1 MQVQVWPITDL
12 EDASFFRE
20 HAMLGAQS
28 GHLTT
33 PDGLRVKKLAVK
45 GYTDDVESC
54 NSIGFAAGK
63 HKLCCIYG
71 SLVNLPPE
79 LRNLLKY
86 TFVVSVC
93 CSSVVK
99 RYGMGQVFGGVDKNK
114 KPMLGHETSFG
125 GQLRALDKGFQIG
138 IPNRIVG
145 HNTFEMT
152 YFKGW
157 LVHMAFDYP
166 AGGSLLPF
174 AESVAAKKPCRQCN
188 WNRLLPNAF
197 SPASFLPGAPT
208 ACQLWDLRTDSE
220 VTCHMRFRDAI

>member
-12 EDASFFRE
+12 EDGSFFRE

-28 GHLTT
+28 GQLMTS
-33 PDGLRVKKLAVK
+33 DGLHVKKLAVK
-45 GYTDDVESC
+45 GYTDDIETC

-63 HKLCCIYG
+63 HKLCCIYA

-99 RYGMGQVFGGVDKNK
+99 RYGMGQVFGGVYKDKKNL
-114 KPMLGHETSFG
+114 PGHETSFG
-125 GQLRALDKGFQIG
+125 GQLRALDKGYQIG
-138 IPNRIVG
+138 IPNRIAG
-145 HNTFEMT
+145 PNIFDMT

-157 LVHMAFDYP
+157 LVHMAFDFP

-174 AESVAAKKPCRQCN
+174 AESVSARLPCRQCN
-188 WNRLLPNAF
+188 WNRLSPNAF
-197 SPASFLPGAPT
+197 SPTSFLPGAPK
-208 ACQLWDLRTDSE
+208 ACQLWQLRTDSE
-220 VTCHMRFRDAI
+220 VTWHMRCRDAF